1 MHGTPIVA
9 LLEDVTVSA
18 PDACSAPLRIG
29 VISSQAYS
37 LHNFRGPLIRAWAA
51 GGHQVFALA
60 PDFDDESRRAVA
72 ALGAV
77 PVDYRLDR
85 AAIRPL
91 HDVVDLIRLV
101 GVLRR
106 LRLDHTLAYFIKPVI
121 YGTLAARLAGV
132 VRRHAMVEGA
142 GYVFS
147 DQGGRESLRR
157 KLLRGVVTALYR
169 VGLRWADDVFFL
181 NHDDI
186 DLFVAR
192 RMVRREQAVLLGGI
206 GVELEHF
213 AIAESVTEP
222 VTFMLAARLLAHKG
236 VHEYVEAARRIGA
249 IHPATRFLLLGS
261 PDLNPGS
268 IDASTLAGWH
278 AEGVVEWHPH
288 VADVRPWLAR
298 ASVFVLP
305 SWYREGVP
313 RSIQEAMA
321 MGRAVVTTDMPGCR
335 DTVEVGVTGWLVPP
349 RDVDALVAA
358 MLRFVE
364 APALIAAMG
373 RAGRARAERLFDARR
388 ANALISRVMG
398 IESGHD

>member
-1 MHGTPIVA
+1 MQGISVVSSLEHDSVA
-9 LLEDVTVSA
+9 RVVTSLA
-18 PDACSAPLRIG
+18 PMRIG
-29 VISSQAYS
+29 VISSQAFS
-37 LHNFRGPLIRAWAA
+37 LHNFRGPLLRDWARR
-51 GGHQVFALA
+51 GHQVFALA
-60 PDFDDESRRAVA
+60 PDFDDESRRAVI

-77 PVDYRLDR
+77 PVDCQLDR
-85 AAIRPL
+85 AAMRPL
-91 HDVVDLIRLV
+91 HDAIDLIRLV

-132 VRRHAMVEGA
+132 AQRYAMVEGA

-147 DQGGRESLRR
+147 EQGGSESLRR
-157 KLLRGVVTALYR
+157 KLLRGAITALYR
-169 VGLRWADDVFFL
+169 VGLRWANAVFFL
-181 NHDDI
+181 NRDDI
-186 DLFVAR
+186 EMFVER
-192 RMVRREQAVLLGGI
+192 RMVRREQAVLMGGI

-213 AIAESVTEP
+213 ALATSVTEP
-222 VTFMLAARLLAHKG
+222 VTFVLAARLLAHKG
-236 VHEYVEAARRIGA
+236 VREYVEAARRIRA
-249 IHPATRFLLLGS
+249 MHPQTHFLLLGS

-268 IDASTLAGWH
+268 IDAATLAGWH

-321 MGRAVVTTDMPGCR
+321 MGRAIVTTDMPGCR
-335 DTVEVGVTGWLVPP
+335 DTVEEGVTGLLVQP

-358 MLRFVE
+358 LLRFVE
-364 APALIAAMG
+364 SPELIATMG
-373 RAGRARAERLFDARR
+373 SAARARAERLFDVRR
-388 ANALISRVMG
+388 ANKVISRVMG
-398 IESGHD
+398 LESGHE